1 MDYSSTL
8 DSYDFYSTTTI
19 PSTDTYSAAAVGT
32 VLGMFT
38 GIVLIIALVIA
49 IIQIIAMWKL
59 YTKAGEKGWKSIIPI
74 YNLVILFKISGISPL
89 FILVY
94 LTAWIPFIGWIACL
108 GVTINQANSL
118 AKSFGKDAGYTV
130 GLVLLSTIFY
140 LILGFGK
147 SEYIG
152 PKYNSNSTTNS
163 PTEL

>member
-1 MDYSSTL
+1 
-8 DSYDFYSTTTI
+8 
-19 PSTDTYSAAAVGT
+19 
-32 VLGMFT
+32 
-38 GIVLIIALVIA
+38 
-49 IIQIIAMWKL
+49 MWKL

-108 GVTINQANSL
+108 GVTIYQANSL

>member
-74 YNLVILFKISGISPL
+74 YNLVILFKIS
-89 FILVY
+89 
-94 LTAWIPFIGWIACL
+94 
-108 GVTINQANSL
+108 
-118 AKSFGKDAGYTV
+118 
-130 GLVLLSTIFY
+130 Y
-140 LILGFGK
+140 LI
-147 SEYIG
+147 SC
-152 PKYNSNSTTNS
+152 S
-163 PTEL
+163 

>member
-59 YTKAGEKGWKSIIPI
+59 YTKAGEKGWNFTIIYFSLSNCMDSIYRLDCMPRS
-74 YNLVILFKISGISPL
+74 YNLSSKFFS
-89 FILVY
+89 
-94 LTAWIPFIGWIACL
+94 
-108 GVTINQANSL
+108 
-118 AKSFGKDAGYTV
+118 
-130 GLVLLSTIFY
+130 
-140 LILGFGK
+140 
-147 SEYIG
+147 
-152 PKYNSNSTTNS
+152 
-163 PTEL
+163 